1 VEDQMLTY
9 PTDKVVGVAPDRGI
23 VEAACNALEGTGVDR
38 ARIEVLGGPDAAR
51 DEPVED
57 EEESDGIMASVI
69 RTVRTGFGE
78 EATRLRQLNEAID
91 DGQYIVQVDLPG
103 EDGDAR
109 DAEKRAVGN
118 ALHNAGASHVAF
130 YGRLTVE
137 ELQIGA

>member
-23 VEAACNALEGTGVDR
+23 VQAAYNALEATGVDKD
-38 ARIEVLGGPDAAR
+38 RIEILGGPNAAR
-51 DEPVED
+51 DEPEGGQ
-57 EEESDGIMASVI
+57 SNGILASVI

-91 DGQYIVQVDLPG
+91 AGHYIIEVELPG

-109 DAEKRAVGN
+109 DEEKRAVGN
-118 ALHNAGASHVAF
+118 ALHDAGVSHVAY
-130 YGRLTVE
+130 YGRLAIE